1 MSNARGVNARGALG
15 RYGEELAA
23 RRLTEA
29 GMTVL
34 ERNWRCGRTGEID
47 IVARDGDA
55 LVVCEVKTRRAGAFE
70 HPMAAVTP
78 TKADRLRG
86 LARTLAAG
94 TRRGPTGR
102 RPHRRRGR
110 RPPRARRTRRGAR
123 TGGGLMGFAR
133 TCSVALVGVEGVIV
147 EVQADLE
154 PGVAAFTLVGLP
166 DKSLTESKDRVR
178 AAVVNSGAEWPQ
190 KKLTVGLSPASVPK
204 AGSGFDLAVACAVL
218 GASERID
225 PRMLSDI
232 VMIGELGLDGR
243 VRPVRG
249 ILPAVLAAAEAGYEQ
264 VVVPEC
270 AAAEASLV
278 PGVSVLGVRTLRQL
292 IAVLADEPVPD
303 EEPDEGRPDPLMAG
317 LRLPGTGAA
326 TGMHTVGAAQQ
337 DQGHDLADVV
347 GQLAARTA
355 VEVAAAG
362 GHHLFL
368 EGPPGAGKT
377 MLAER
382 LPAILPSLA
391 KEESLEVTAVHSV
404 AGLLPAGKPLVDVPP
419 YCAPHHSATMQA
431 LVGGGQGV
439 ARPGAVS
446 LAHRGVL
453 FLDETPEFS
462 SQALDAL
469 RQPLEAGH
477 VVIARSAGVVRFP
490 AKFLMVLAANPCP
503 CGRFSRTDDLCECP
517 PAAIRRYQ
525 ARLSGPLLDRVDLRV
540 EVDRV
545 TRSELSQSAARGES
559 TAVVAE
565 RVRAARERAALRLAG
580 TLWRTNSEV
589 PGRELRSRW
598 HAAPGAMDEAERS
611 LERGLLTARGLDRVL
626 RVAWTIAD
634 LVGHDRPDAADVNL
648 ALQLR
653 TGVPR
658 GMPMAIGALT

>member
-1 MSNARGVNARGALG
+1 
-15 RYGEELAA
+15 
-23 RRLTEA
+23 
-29 GMTVL
+29 
-34 ERNWRCGRTGEID
+34 
-47 IVARDGDA
+47 
-55 LVVCEVKTRRAGAFE
+55 
-70 HPMAAVTP
+70 
-78 TKADRLRG
+78 
-86 LARTLAAG
+86 
-94 TRRGPTGR
+94 
-102 RPHRRRGR
+102 
-110 RPPRARRTRRGAR
+110 
-123 TGGGLMGFAR
+123 MGFAR
-133 TCSVALVGVEGVIV
+133 TCAVTLVGVEGVVV

-166 DKSLTESKDRVR
+166 DKSLTESRDRVR

-218 GASERID
+218 GAAERID
-225 PRMLSDI
+225 PRVLADI

-249 ILPAVLAAAEAGYEQ
+249 ILPAVLAAADAGYEQ

-270 AAAEASLV
+270 AAAEAALV
-278 PGVSVLGVRTLRQL
+278 PGVSVLGIRSLRQL
-292 IAVLADEPVPD
+292 IAVLTDEPVP
-303 EEPDEGRPDPLMAG
+303 EEDPAEQGGRPDPLLAG
-317 LRLPGTGAA
+317 LRVPGAGAA
-326 TGMHTVGAAQQ
+326 TGMHTLGAAAH

-347 GQLAARTA
+347 GQIAARTA

-382 LPAILPSLA
+382 LPALLPRLSR
-391 KEESLEVTAVHSV
+391 EESLQVTAVHSV
-404 AGLLPAGKPLVDVPP
+404 AGLLPPGKPLIDVAP
-419 YCAPHHSATMQA
+419 YCAPHHSATMQS

-453 FLDETPEFS
+453 FLDEAPEFS
-462 SQALDAL
+462 SQTLDAL

-490 AKFLMVLAANPCP
+490 ARFLMVLAANPCP
-503 CGRFSRTDDLCECP
+503 CGRFSQRDTLCECP
-517 PAAIRRYQ
+517 PSAVRRYQ

-540 EVDRV
+540 EVDPV
-545 TRSELSQSAARGES
+545 TRAQLTQAGARGES
-559 TAVVAE
+559 SAQVAD
-565 RVRAARERAALRLAG
+565 RVRAARERAAARLSG
-580 TLWRTNSEV
+580 TPWRTNSEV

-598 HAAPGAMDEAERS
+598 HAETGALDEAERN
-611 LERGLLTARGLDRVL
+611 LERGVLTARGLDRVL
-626 RVAWTIAD
+626 RVAWTVAD
-634 LVGHDRPDAADVNL
+634 LVGHDRPDATDVAL
-648 ALQLR
+648 ALHLR

-658 GMPMAIGALT
+658 GVPMALGASA

>member
-1 MSNARGVNARGALG
+1 
-15 RYGEELAA
+15 
-23 RRLTEA
+23 
-29 GMTVL
+29 
-34 ERNWRCGRTGEID
+34 
-47 IVARDGDA
+47 
-55 LVVCEVKTRRAGAFE
+55 
-70 HPMAAVTP
+70 MA
-78 TKADRLRG
+78 
-86 LARTLAAG
+86 
-94 TRRGPTGR
+94 
-102 RPHRRRGR
+102 
-110 RPPRARRTRRGAR
+110 
-123 TGGGLMGFAR
+123 FAR
-133 TCSVALVGVEGVIV
+133 TCSVALVGVEGVVV

-166 DKSLTESKDRVR
+166 DKSLTESRDRVR
-178 AAVVNSGAEWPQ
+178 AAVVNSGAAWPQ

-204 AGSGFDLAVACAVL
+204 SGSGFDLAVAAAVL
-218 GASERID
+218 GAAERID
-225 PRMLSDI
+225 PRVLADI

-249 ILPAVLAAAEAGYEQ
+249 VLPAVLAAAGAGYEQ

-278 PGVSVLGVRTLRQL
+278 PGVSVLGVRSLRQL

-303 EEPDEGRPDPLMAG
+303 EDPDGQGRPDPLLAG
-317 LRLPGTGAA
+317 LRMPGAGAV
-326 TGMHTVGAAQQ
+326 TGMHSVGAAQH
-337 DQGHDLADVV
+337 DHDLADVV
-347 GQLAARTA
+347 GQTSARTA

-382 LPAILPSLA
+382 LPAILPRLGRQ
-391 KEESLEVTAVHSV
+391 ESLEVTAVHSV
-404 AGLLPAGKPLVDVPP
+404 AGLLPPGKPLIDVAP

-431 LVGGGQGV
+431 LVGGGPGV

-446 LAHRGVL
+446 LSHRGVL

-462 SQALDAL
+462 SHALDAL

-503 CGRFSRTDDLCECP
+503 CGRFSQRDDLCECP
-517 PAAIRRYQ
+517 PSAIRRYQ

-545 TRSELSQSAARGES
+545 TRTQLTASGARGES
-559 TAVVAE
+559 TATVAD
-565 RVRAARERAALRLAG
+565 RVRAARERASGRLAG
-580 TLWRTNSEV
+580 TPWCTNSEV

-598 HAAPGAMDEAERS
+598 YAVPGAMDEAERN
-611 LERGLLTARGLDRVL
+611 LERGVLTARGLDRVL
-626 RVAWTIAD
+626 RVAWTVAD
-634 LVGHDRPDAADVNL
+634 LVGHDRPDATDVAL

-658 GMPMAIGALT
+658 GVPMAIGALT

>member
-1 MSNARGVNARGALG
+1 
-15 RYGEELAA
+15 
-23 RRLTEA
+23 
-29 GMTVL
+29 
-34 ERNWRCGRTGEID
+34 
-47 IVARDGDA
+47 
-55 LVVCEVKTRRAGAFE
+55 
-70 HPMAAVTP
+70 
-78 TKADRLRG
+78 
-86 LARTLAAG
+86 
-94 TRRGPTGR
+94 
-102 RPHRRRGR
+102 
-110 RPPRARRTRRGAR
+110 
-123 TGGGLMGFAR
+123 MGFAR
-133 TCSVALVGVEGVIV
+133 TCSVALVGVEGVVV

-166 DKSLTESKDRVR
+166 DKSLTESRDRVR

-218 GASERID
+218 GAAERID
-225 PRMLSDI
+225 PRVLADI

-249 ILPAVLAAAEAGYEQ
+249 ILPAVLAAANAGYEQ
-264 VVVPEC
+264 VVVPDC

-278 PGVSVLGVRTLRQL
+278 PGVSVLGVRSLRQL
-292 IAVLADEPVPD
+292 IAVLADEPVPE
-303 EEPDEGRPDPLMAG
+303 EEPDEPGRPDPLLAG
-317 LRLPGTGAA
+317 LRVPGTGAA
-326 TGMHTVGAAQQ
+326 TGMHSAGAAQH
-337 DQGHDLADVV
+337 DVGHDLADVV
-347 GQLAARTA
+347 GQLSARTA

-382 LPAILPSLA
+382 LPAILPRLA
-391 KEESLEVTAVHSV
+391 REESLEVTAVHSV
-404 AGLLPAGKPLVDVPP
+404 AGLLPPGKPLIDVAP

-431 LVGGGQGV
+431 LVGGGPGI

-446 LAHRGVL
+446 LSHRGVL

-469 RQPLEAGH
+469 RQPLESGH

-503 CGRFSRTDDLCECP
+503 CGRFSLNDDFCECP
-517 PAAIRRYQ
+517 PTAVRRYQ

-545 TRSELSQSAARGES
+545 TRAELAERGARGES
-559 TAVVAE
+559 TATVAA
-565 RVRAARERAALRLAG
+565 RVRGARERAAARLSG
-580 TLWRTNSEV
+580 TPWRTNSEV

-598 HAAPGAMDEAERS
+598 HAEPGAMDEAERN
-611 LERGLLTARGLDRVL
+611 LERGVLTARGLDRVL
-626 RVAWTIAD
+626 RVAWTVAD
-634 LVGHDRPDAADVNL
+634 LVGHDRPDATDVAL

-658 GMPMAIGALT
+658 GVPMAIGALT

>member
-1 MSNARGVNARGALG
+1 
-15 RYGEELAA
+15 
-23 RRLTEA
+23 
-29 GMTVL
+29 
-34 ERNWRCGRTGEID
+34 
-47 IVARDGDA
+47 
-55 LVVCEVKTRRAGAFE
+55 
-70 HPMAAVTP
+70 
-78 TKADRLRG
+78 
-86 LARTLAAG
+86 
-94 TRRGPTGR
+94 
-102 RPHRRRGR
+102 
-110 RPPRARRTRRGAR
+110 
-123 TGGGLMGFAR
+123 MGFAR
-133 TCSVALVGVEGVIV
+133 TCSVALVGVEGVVV

-166 DKSLTESKDRVR
+166 DKSLTESRDRVR

-204 AGSGFDLAVACAVL
+204 SGSGFDLAVAASVL
-218 GASERID
+218 GAAERID
-225 PRMLSDI
+225 PRVLADI

-249 ILPAVLAAAEAGYEQ
+249 ILPSVLAAAEAGYEQ

-278 PGVSVLGVRTLRQL
+278 PGVSVLGVRSLRQL
-292 IAVLADEPVPD
+292 IAVLADEPVP
-303 EEPDEGRPDPLMAG
+303 EEEQDAQGRPDPLLAG
-317 LRLPGTGAA
+317 LRMPGTGAA
-326 TGMHTVGAAQQ
+326 TGMHSVGAAQH
-337 DQGHDLADVV
+337 DHGHDLADVV
-347 GQLAARTA
+347 GQESARTA

-362 GHHLFL
+362 RHHLFL

-382 LPAILPSLA
+382 LPAVLPRLCRA
-391 KEESLEVTAVHSV
+391 ESLEVTAVHSV
-404 AGLLPAGKPLVDVPP
+404 AGLLPPGKPMIDTAP
-419 YCAPHHSATMQA
+419 YCAPHHSATMQS
-431 LVGGGQGV
+431 LVGGGPGT

-462 SQALDAL
+462 SHALDAL

-490 AKFLMVLAANPCP
+490 ARFLMVLAANPCP
-503 CGRFSRTDDLCECP
+503 CGRFSRADESCECS

-545 TRSELSQSAARGES
+545 TRSQLAGEGRRGDS
-559 TAVVAE
+559 TAAVAD
-565 RVRAARERAALRLAG
+565 RVRAARERSAARLAG
-580 TLWRTNSEV
+580 TPWRSNSEV

-598 HAAPGAMDEAERS
+598 RAAPGALEEAERC
-611 LERGLLTARGLDRVL
+611 LERGVLTARGLDRVL
-626 RVAWTIAD
+626 RVAWTVAD
-634 LVGHDRPDAADVNL
+634 LVGHERPDARDVAL

-658 GMPMAIGALT
+658 GVPMALGALT

>member
-1 MSNARGVNARGALG
+1 
-15 RYGEELAA
+15 
-23 RRLTEA
+23 
-29 GMTVL
+29 
-34 ERNWRCGRTGEID
+34 
-47 IVARDGDA
+47 
-55 LVVCEVKTRRAGAFE
+55 
-70 HPMAAVTP
+70 MA
-78 TKADRLRG
+78 
-86 LARTLAAG
+86 
-94 TRRGPTGR
+94 
-102 RPHRRRGR
+102 
-110 RPPRARRTRRGAR
+110 
-123 TGGGLMGFAR
+123 FAR
-133 TCSVALVGVEGVIV
+133 TCSVALVGVEGVVV

-178 AAVVNSGAEWPQ
+178 AAVVNSGAAWPQ

-204 AGSGFDLAVACAVL
+204 SGSGFDLAVAAAVL
-218 GASERID
+218 GAAERID
-225 PRMLSDI
+225 PRVLADI

-249 ILPAVLAAAEAGYEQ
+249 VLPAVLAAADAGYEQ

-270 AAAEASLV
+270 AATEASLV
-278 PGVSVLGVRTLRQL
+278 PGVSVLGVRSLRQL
-292 IAVLADEPVPD
+292 IAILADEPVPD
-303 EEPDEGRPDPLMAG
+303 EERDDLGRPDPLLAG
-317 LRLPGTGAA
+317 LRVPGTGAA
-326 TGMHTVGAAQQ
+326 TGMHSTGTAH
-337 DQGHDLADVV
+337 DHGHDLADVV
-347 GQLAARTA
+347 GQTSARTA

-382 LPAILPSLA
+382 LPAILPRLGRQ
-391 KEESLEVTAVHSV
+391 ESLEVTAVHSV
-404 AGLLPAGKPLVDVPP
+404 AGLLPPGKPLIDVAP

-431 LVGGGQGV
+431 LVGGGQGI

-446 LAHRGVL
+446 LSHRGVL
-453 FLDETPEFS
+453 FLDETPEFN

-503 CGRFSRTDDLCECP
+503 CGRFSQRDDLCECP
-517 PAAIRRYQ
+517 PSVIRRYQ

-540 EVDRV
+540 EVDRI
-545 TRSELSQSAARGES
+545 TRTELTALGARGES
-559 TAVVAE
+559 TATVAD
-565 RVRAARERAALRLAG
+565 RVRAARERSVERLAG
-580 TLWRTNSEV
+580 TPWCTNSEV

-598 HAAPGAMDEAERS
+598 YAVPGAMDEAERN
-611 LERGLLTARGLDRVL
+611 LERGVLTARGLDRVL
-626 RVAWTIAD
+626 RVAWTVAD
-634 LVGHDRPDAADVNL
+634 LVGHDRPDATDVAL

-658 GMPMAIGALT
+658 GVPMAIGALT

>member
-1 MSNARGVNARGALG
+1 
-15 RYGEELAA
+15 
-23 RRLTEA
+23 
-29 GMTVL
+29 
-34 ERNWRCGRTGEID
+34 
-47 IVARDGDA
+47 
-55 LVVCEVKTRRAGAFE
+55 
-70 HPMAAVTP
+70 MA
-78 TKADRLRG
+78 
-86 LARTLAAG
+86 
-94 TRRGPTGR
+94 
-102 RPHRRRGR
+102 
-110 RPPRARRTRRGAR
+110 
-123 TGGGLMGFAR
+123 FAR
-133 TCSVALVGVEGVIV
+133 TCSVALVGVEGVVV

-166 DKSLTESKDRVR
+166 DKSLTESRDRVR

-218 GASERID
+218 GAGERID
-225 PRMLSDI
+225 PRVLADI

-249 ILPAVLAAAEAGYEQ
+249 ILPAVLAAADAGYEQ

-270 AAAEASLV
+270 AAAEAALV
-278 PGVSVLGVRTLRQL
+278 PGVSVLGVRSLRQL

-303 EEPDEGRPDPLMAG
+303 EEPDEPGRPDPLLAG
-317 LRLPGTGAA
+317 LRVPGTGAA
-326 TGMHTVGAAQQ
+326 TGMHSVGAAQH

-347 GQLAARTA
+347 GQLSARTA

-382 LPAILPSLA
+382 LPGLLPPLTRQ
-391 KEESLEVTAVHSV
+391 ESLEVTAVHSV
-404 AGLLPAGKPLVDVPP
+404 AGLLPPGKPLIDTAP

-431 LVGGGQGV
+431 LVGGGQGI

-446 LAHRGVL
+446 LSHRGVL

-462 SQALDAL
+462 SHALDAL

-490 AKFLMVLAANPCP
+490 AAFLMVLAANPCP
-503 CGRFSRTDDLCECP
+503 CGRFSRTDDFCECP

-545 TRSELSQSAARGES
+545 TRAEFADLGSRGES
-559 TAVVAE
+559 TATVAD
-565 RVRAARERAALRLAG
+565 RVRAARERAAVRLAG
-580 TLWRTNSEV
+580 TPWRTNSEV
-589 PGRELRSRW
+589 PGRELRGRW
-598 HAAPGAMDEAERS
+598 RAVSGAMDEAERS
-611 LERGLLTARGLDRVL
+611 LERGALTARGVDRVL
-626 RVAWTIAD
+626 RVAWTVAD
-634 LVGHDRPDAADVNL
+634 LVGHDQPDAGDVAL

-658 GMPMAIGALT
+658 GVPMAIGALT

>member
-1 MSNARGVNARGALG
+1 
-15 RYGEELAA
+15 
-23 RRLTEA
+23 
-29 GMTVL
+29 
-34 ERNWRCGRTGEID
+34 
-47 IVARDGDA
+47 
-55 LVVCEVKTRRAGAFE
+55 
-70 HPMAAVTP
+70 
-78 TKADRLRG
+78 
-86 LARTLAAG
+86 
-94 TRRGPTGR
+94 
-102 RPHRRRGR
+102 
-110 RPPRARRTRRGAR
+110 
-123 TGGGLMGFAR
+123 MGFAR
-133 TCSVALVGVEGVIV
+133 TCSVALVGVEGVVV

-166 DKSLTESKDRVR
+166 DKSLTESRDRVR
-178 AAVVNSGAEWPQ
+178 AAVVNSGASWPS

-218 GASERID
+218 GAAERID
-225 PRMLSDI
+225 PRVLADI

-249 ILPAVLAAAEAGYEQ
+249 ILPAVLAAADAGYEQ

-278 PGVSVLGVRTLRQL
+278 PGVSVLGIRSLRQL

-303 EEPDEGRPDPLMAG
+303 EEPDEPGRPDSLRAG
-317 LRLPGTGAA
+317 LRVPGAGAA
-326 TGMHTVGAAQQ
+326 TGMRGIGAAQH
-337 DQGHDLADVV
+337 DHDLADVV
-347 GQLAARTA
+347 GQHSARTA

-382 LPAILPSLA
+382 LPAVLPRLGR
-391 KEESLEVTAVHSV
+391 EESLEVTAVHSV
-404 AGLLPAGKPLVDVPP
+404 AGLLPPGKPLIDVAP
-419 YCAPHHSATMQA
+419 YCAPHHSATMQS
-431 LVGGGQGV
+431 LVGGGQGI

-453 FLDETPEFS
+453 FLDETPEFR

-490 AKFLMVLAANPCP
+490 ARFLMVLAANPCP
-503 CGRFSRTDDLCECP
+503 CGRFSQRDALCECP
-517 PAAIRRYQ
+517 PSLIRRYQ

-540 EVDRV
+540 EVDPV
-545 TRSELSQSAARGES
+545 TRAELTRPGARGES
-559 TAVVAE
+559 TATVAD
-565 RVRAARERAALRLAG
+565 RVRAARDRAAVRLTG
-580 TLWRTNSEV
+580 TPWRTNSEV
-589 PGRELRSRW
+589 PGRELRNRW
-598 HAAPGAMDEAERS
+598 QPASGALAAAERN
-611 LERGLLTARGLDRVL
+611 LERGALTARGLDRVL
-626 RVAWTIAD
+626 RVAWTVAD
-634 LVGHDRPDAADVNL
+634 LAGHDRPDAGDVAL

-658 GMPMAIGALT
+658 GVPMAIGAPA

>member
-1 MSNARGVNARGALG
+1 
-15 RYGEELAA
+15 
-23 RRLTEA
+23 
-29 GMTVL
+29 
-34 ERNWRCGRTGEID
+34 
-47 IVARDGDA
+47 
-55 LVVCEVKTRRAGAFE
+55 
-70 HPMAAVTP
+70 
-78 TKADRLRG
+78 
-86 LARTLAAG
+86 
-94 TRRGPTGR
+94 
-102 RPHRRRGR
+102 
-110 RPPRARRTRRGAR
+110 
-123 TGGGLMGFAR
+123 MGFAR
-133 TCSVALVGVEGVIV
+133 TCSVALVGVEGVVV

-166 DKSLTESKDRVR
+166 DKSLSESRDRVR
-178 AAVVNSGAEWPQ
+178 AAVVNSGGEWPQ

-218 GASERID
+218 GAAERID
-225 PRMLSDI
+225 PRVLADI

-249 ILPAVLAAAEAGYEQ
+249 ILPAVLAAADAGYEQ

-278 PGVSVLGVRTLRQL
+278 PGVSVLGVRSLRQL

-303 EEPDEGRPDPLMAG
+303 EEPEEQGRPDPLLAG
-317 LRLPGTGAA
+317 LRMPGTGAA
-326 TGMHTVGAAQQ
+326 TGMHSMGATEP
-337 DQGHDLADVV
+337 DHGHDLADVV
-347 GQLAARTA
+347 GQISARTA

-382 LPAILPSLA
+382 LPAILPRLGRQ
-391 KEESLEVTAVHSV
+391 ESLEVTAVHSV
-404 AGLLPAGKPLVDVPP
+404 AGLLPPGKPLIDEAP

-431 LVGGGQGV
+431 LVGGGAGI

-446 LAHRGVL
+446 LSHRGVL
-453 FLDETPEFS
+453 FLDETPEFNS
-462 SQALDAL
+462 HTLDAL

-477 VVIARSAGVVRFP
+477 VVIARSAGVLRFP

-503 CGRFSRTDDLCECP
+503 CGRFSQTGDLCECP
-517 PAAIRRYQ
+517 PSAIRRYQ

-545 TRSELSQSAARGES
+545 TRAQLTERGARGES
-559 TAVVAE
+559 TAMVAD
-565 RVRAARERAALRLAG
+565 RVRAARERASDRLAG
-580 TLWRTNSEV
+580 TPWRTNSEI

-598 HAAPGAMDEAERS
+598 YASVGAMDEAERS
-611 LERGLLTARGLDRVL
+611 LERGVLTARGLDRVL
-626 RVAWTIAD
+626 RVAWTVAD
-634 LVGHDRPDAADVNL
+634 LVGHDRPDATDVAL

-658 GMPMAIGALT
+658 GVPMAIGALT

>member
-1 MSNARGVNARGALG
+1 
-15 RYGEELAA
+15 
-23 RRLTEA
+23 
-29 GMTVL
+29 
-34 ERNWRCGRTGEID
+34 
-47 IVARDGDA
+47 
-55 LVVCEVKTRRAGAFE
+55 
-70 HPMAAVTP
+70 
-78 TKADRLRG
+78 
-86 LARTLAAG
+86 
-94 TRRGPTGR
+94 
-102 RPHRRRGR
+102 
-110 RPPRARRTRRGAR
+110 
-123 TGGGLMGFAR
+123 MGFAR
-133 TCSVALVGVEGVIV
+133 TCSVTLVGVEGVVV

-154 PGVAAFTLVGLP
+154 PGIATFTLVGLP
-166 DKSLTESKDRVR
+166 DKSLTESRDRVR
-178 AAVVNSGAEWPQ
+178 AAVVNSGGEWPQ
-190 KKLTVGLSPASVPK
+190 RKLTVGLSPASVPK

-218 GASERID
+218 GAAERID
-225 PRMLSDI
+225 PRVLGDI

-249 ILPAVLAAAEAGYEQ
+249 ILPAVLAAADAGYEQ

-278 PGVSVLGVRTLRQL
+278 PGVSVLGVRSLRQL
-292 IAVLADEPVPD
+292 IAVLTDEPVP
-303 EEPDEGRPDPLMAG
+303 EEDAEEQTRPDPLLAG
-317 LRLPGTGAA
+317 LRAPGTGAD
-326 TGMHTVGAAQQ
+326 TGMHGVGAASH

-347 GQLAARTA
+347 GQLSARTA

-382 LPAILPSLA
+382 LPSVLPPLDRQA
-391 KEESLEVTAVHSV
+391 SLEVTAVHSV
-404 AGLLPAGKPLVDVPP
+404 AGLLPPDKPLIDTAP

-431 LVGGGQGV
+431 LVGGGPGT

-446 LAHRGVL
+446 LSHRGVL

-462 SQALDAL
+462 SRALDAL

-490 AKFLMVLAANPCP
+490 ARFLMVLAANPCP
-503 CGRFSRTDDLCECP
+503 CGRFSRTNEQCECP
-517 PAAIRRYQ
+517 PSAIRRYQ

-545 TRSELSQSAARGES
+545 TRTELTASGARGDT
-559 TAVVAE
+559 TATVAD
-565 RVRAARERAALRLAG
+565 RVRTARERAAARLTG
-580 TLWRTNSEV
+580 TPWRTNSEV

-598 HAAPGAMDEAERS
+598 HAAPGAMDDAERS
-611 LERGLLTARGLDRVL
+611 LERGVLTARGLDRVL
-626 RVAWTIAD
+626 RAAWTVAD
-634 LVGHDRPDAADVNL
+634 LTGHDRPDAADVAL

-658 GMPMAIGALT
+658 GVPMAIGAGV